1 MKDYTVDDPKFSE
14 KITITE
20 ITDTNHADNINK
32 APKQVFENTLFLKK
46 SKVSADGGDVSDTVI
61 QSAADVEDEYPIPAA
76 GDTPKTLLGKTKKF
90 FESIKNWMTG
100 VCLLGHIV
108 NNCVTDRS
116 DLPLSAAQGKA
127 LMDAITVLNTN
138 TSKIGHIHDDRYY
151 TEAEIEAKF
160 SQRILIPAPISTSGN
175 VFTYQIRPQ
184 IADQGILCLCR
195 SELYIVRLGQSN
207 GIFNAYDLIQI
218 SDHAE
223 TTNATVT
230 ITSDK
235 KALIFKCDKFE
246 NPIFIGRF

>member
-1 MKDYTVDDPKFSE
+1 MANYEINEEQEVLTKAMRMIETGDPV
-14 KITITE
+14 
-20 ITDTNHADNINK
+20 HADVYNVLFSALLNNDVFLEKLANK
-32 APKQVFENTLFLKK
+32 MVQQAMISHVMDSTNSNMVLGADQGPVITKLIDKVQEQV
-46 SKVSADGGDVSDTVI
+46 
-61 QSAADVEDEYPIPAA
+61 
-76 GDTPKTLLGKTKKF
+76 
-90 FESIKNWMTG
+90 
-100 VCLLGHIV
+100 
-108 NNCVTDRS
+108 
-116 DLPLSAAQGKA
+116 
-127 LMDAITVLNTN
+127 TVLNTN

-175 VFTYQIRPQ
+175 IFTYQIRPQ